1 MVLAIKEENKDLVVE
16 DEILNNSIIYY
27 TISQQI
33 NLFKSN
39 KRMPWVKKRK
49 KDVAGCEKS

>member
-27 TISQQI
+27 TIS
-33 NLFKSN
+33 
-39 KRMPWVKKRK
+39 
-49 KDVAGCEKS
+49 